1 MDSAAK
7 QRFWGEL
14 FPTRLSAVVFVAYIG
29 FFVNQ
34 GILVT
39 ATKNSQDRY
48 DYDVTTVVMLTE
60 LCKLLASTLLY
71 LRDHSFQSL
80 LTEIG
85 KNRKVLFLYFV
96 PALLYCFY
104 NNLAFVNLAAFDPTT
119 YNLLLQFRVVITG
132 LSFQVLFKKQLTR
145 KQWLSLL
152 LLTAGCIVKHLGL
165 PSKSPHAAGG
175 KVAGIFSSLFSGHML
190 LLLLQVFCSCFAG
203 VYNEF
208 LLKDTGVNI
217 DIMIHNVF
225 MYIDSIVCNAAV
237 LLVRGEAWSAFSR
250 ASVATLVNP
259 LVIAIIVN
267 GAICG
272 IVTSVFLKS
281 LNSILKTFA
290 SALDLSV
297 MAVLCWIIFKIPV
310 DAYTVMAIA
319 IVSIAIYCYSQQPV
333 VNKPKEMPRS
343 RDDED
348 LQRGLMNGGKQRSA
362 AMSAEKSAVLNV

>member
-1 MDSAAK
+1 M
-7 QRFWGEL
+7 
-14 FPTRLSAVVFVAYIG
+14 
-29 FFVNQ
+29 
-34 GILVT
+34 
-39 ATKNSQDRY
+39 
-48 DYDVTTVVMLTE
+48 
-60 LCKLLASTLLY
+60 
-71 LRDHSFQSL
+71 
-80 LTEIG
+80 
-85 KNRKVLFLYFV
+85 

-132 LSFQVLFKKQLTR
+132 LFFQVLFKKQLTR

-165 PSKSPHAAGG
+165 PSKSTPSANG
-175 KVAGIFSSLFSGHML
+175 KVAGLFSSLFSGHML

-225 MYIDSIVCNAAV
+225 MYIDSILCNAAV
-237 LLVRGEAWSAFSR
+237 LVVRGEAMSAFSR

-297 MAVLCWIIFKIPV
+297 MAVLCWIIFKIPI
-310 DAYTVMAIA
+310 DEYTIAAIA
-319 IVSIAIYCYSQQPV
+319 IVSVAIYCYSRQPV
-333 VNKPKEMPRS
+333 VNKPKETPGHYHSNQDLERS
-343 RDDED
+343 
-348 LQRGLMNGGKQRSA
+348 LINGDQRST
-362 AMSAEKSAVLNV
+362 AMATTEKGIVLSV

>member
-1 MDSAAK
+1 MHCPPPAHQLETHRALLPATFVANSTIHAS
-7 QRFWGEL
+7 
-14 FPTRLSAVVFVAYIG
+14 PTRRMSA
-29 FFVNQ
+29 
-34 GILVT
+34 
-39 ATKNSQDRY
+39 
-48 DYDVTTVVMLTE
+48 
-60 LCKLLASTLLY
+60 
-71 LRDHSFQSL
+71 HSFQSL
-80 LTEIG
+80 LLEIS

-165 PSKSPHAAGG
+165 PAKPLPAASVKAVGL
-175 KVAGIFSSLFSGHML
+175 FSSLFSAHML
-190 LLLLQVFCSCFAG
+190 LLLVQVFCSCFAG

-259 LVIAIIVN
+259 LVIAIVVN

-310 DAYTVMAIA
+310 DTYTVAAIA
-319 IVSIAIYCYSQQPV
+319 IVSVAIYCYSQQPV
-333 VNKPKEMPRS
+333 VNKPKETAHCH
-343 RDDED
+343 DDDD
-348 LQRGLMNGGKQRSA
+348 LERALVNGSQRSTVVT
-362 AMSAEKSAVLNV
+362 AEKGAVMNV